1 MGIEAFIKEHC
12 EAYVEVD
19 DAPVELVYDEVEVEE
34 DEEVELKRVKVTS
47 TMRVLIRYHSYC
59 YDMRGKHLKFR

>member
-1 MGIEAFIKEHC
+1 MGIEAFVKEHS
-12 EAYVEVD
+12 EAYVDAD
-19 DAPVELVYDEVEVEE
+19 DAPVEDVDEEVAVVE
-34 DEEVELKRVKVTS
+34 DEEVELKRIKVTS

>member
-19 DAPVELVYDEVEVEE
+19 DVPVQLVDEEVEVE